1 MRLVMLGPFP
11 PPIHGMSLANEMLY
25 KGLTKNH
32 EVYRVN
38 TKSGLI
44 LEDISKQG
52 KFNLK
57 KIYYAIWPIIKGVTT
72 ILFGKRLDVIY
83 ITPGQSGL
91 GYIKYIPF
99 MWAANVRSIPYFI
112 HIHGGSFRDEY
123 DKTSGIKRKLI
134 NYSLKRLAGAI
145 ILGDS
150 LKYMFQGLIPDEKI
164 YICENGVED
173 DIFATEEEI
182 EKKVAQYDADDTIR
196 ILYLSN
202 LLKTKGILD
211 LFEAIKLLNNRN
223 IKVHLDVAGSIEPEI
238 EDEVNRYLSEL
249 GESAKYHG
257 VVTGQK
263 KKGLLLRNY
272 IFCLPTYY
280 PNEGQPISI
289 LEAMACGCTIVTTD
303 QGGIR
308 DIVNSTYG
316 SFVDKKDPTGL
327 AEAIINSYK
336 CYNDKGIN
344 GWKIAKDK
352 FTLNDFYERIELI
365 LDNSY
370 SSNDNRFNII

>member
-1 MRLVMLGPFP
+1 MRLMMIGPFP

-25 KGLTKNH
+25 NGLRENH
-32 EVYRVN
+32 TVYN
-38 TKSGLI
+38 IDTKSGLI
-44 LEDISKQG
+44 LEDTQKQG
-52 KFNLK
+52 NFNLK
-57 KIYYAIWPIIKGVTT
+57 KIFYAIWPIIKGTAV
-72 ILFGKRLDVIY
+72 ILFGRRLDVVY
-83 ITPGQSGL
+83 ITPGQSNL

-123 DKTSGIKRKLI
+123 DKISGIKRKLI

-145 ILGDS
+145 VLGDS

-211 LFEAIKLLNNRN
+211 LFEAVKLLNNRN

-249 GESAKYHG
+249 GETVQYHG

-263 KKGLLLRNY
+263 KKELLLGNY

-289 LEAMACGCTIVTTD
+289 LEAMACGCAIVTTN
-303 QGGIR
+303 QGGIK
-308 DIVNSTYG
+308 DIVNSDYG
-316 SFVDKKDPTGL
+316 SFVDKKAPAEL
-327 AEAIINSYK
+327 AAEAIINSYK
-336 CYNDKGIN
+336 CYDDKGIN
-344 GWKIAKDK
+344 GWKIAKEK
-352 FTLNDFYERIELI
+352 FTLNDFCKRVESI
-365 LDNSY
+365 LTQLT
-370 SSNDNRFNII
+370 